1 MRVAL
6 YLRVSTSAQTVENQE
21 RELAAVAA
29 AHGWEVVETYRDEG
43 ISGAKGRD
51 RRPGFDRLWKDAA
64 RRKFDVVAAW
74 SVDRLG
80 RSLADVATF
89 MVDLKGYGVG
99 LYLHA
104 QAVDTTT
111 PGGKAL
117 LQMAGVFAEFER
129 EMIRE
134 RVLAG
139 QARARASGVR
149 FGRPT
154 IPADKAAAIVADLKA
169 GVGVVKLAKLHG
181 VGVGTVQGLKAK
193 LAA

>member
-1 MRVAL
+1 
-6 YLRVSTSAQTVENQE
+6 
-21 RELAAVAA
+21 
-29 AHGWEVVETYRDEG
+29 
-43 ISGAKGRD
+43 
-51 RRPGFDRLWKDAA
+51 
-64 RRKFDVVAAW
+64 
-74 SVDRLG
+74 
-80 RSLADVATF
+80 

-139 QARARASGVR
+139 QARARACGVR
-149 FGRPT
+149 FDAG
-154 IPADKAAAIVADLKA
+154 KA
-169 GVGVVKLAKLHG
+169 GGPTCGRACDPG
-181 VGVGTVQGLKAK
+181 STA
-193 LAA
+193 

>member
-1 MRVAL
+1 
-6 YLRVSTSAQTVENQE
+6 
-21 RELAAVAA
+21 
-29 AHGWEVVETYRDEG
+29 
-43 ISGAKGRD
+43 
-51 RRPGFDRLWKDAA
+51 
-64 RRKFDVVAAW
+64 
-74 SVDRLG
+74 
-80 RSLADVATF
+80 

-139 QARARASGVR
+139 RLAPAPAACGSAAPPFQPTRLWPSSPTSRPALASSSSRSFTASASGQSR
-149 FGRPT
+149 S
-154 IPADKAAAIVADLKA
+154 
-169 GVGVVKLAKLHG
+169 
-181 VGVGTVQGLKAK
+181 
-193 LAA
+193 

>member
-1 MRVAL
+1 M
-6 YLRVSTSAQTVENQE
+6 
-21 RELAAVAA
+21 
-29 AHGWEVVETYRDEG
+29 
-43 ISGAKGRD
+43 SGAKGRD

-154 IPADKAAAIVADLKA
+154 IAADKAAAIVADLKA
-169 GVGVVKLAKLHG
+169 GVGVVKLAKLHS
-181 VGVGTVQGLKAK
+181 VGVGTVQKLKAK

>member
-1 MRVAL
+1 M
-6 YLRVSTSAQTVENQE
+6 
-21 RELAAVAA
+21 
-29 AHGWEVVETYRDEG
+29 
-43 ISGAKGRD
+43 I
-51 RRPGFDRLWKDAA
+51 
-64 RRKFDVVAAW
+64 
-74 SVDRLG
+74 
-80 RSLADVATF
+80 
-89 MVDLKGYGVG
+89 DLKGYGVG

-111 PGGKAL
+111 PGGKALLQMAGVFAEFEREMIRERVLAGQARARACGVRFGRPTIPADKAAAIVADLKTGVGVVKLAKLHGVGLYLHAQAVDTTTAGGKAL

-181 VGVGTVQGLKAK
+181 VGVGTVQKLKAR